1 MDCRVKPGNDGRRRL
16 TGTALQTELPDG
28 ANPFSLPRENIP
40 LNPSGKSKVKSR
52 PSRPT
57 RGAYRDRHGRR
68 VRDAVAAAMPGAQD
82 VRRADVSVSGQRA
95 PDEGVALAFDQDF
108 DGAQSPAKPLGED
121 GLRTAKPCGP
131 GARGWRQAA
140 GGQQSPTGIRL
151 TFNPAATE
159 ARGIRLRGE
168 HGISRKTTAQGMPE
182 CSGCSCM
189 LVCAFLAHYCT
200 RDRGCSKH
208 PAFPAPSDFRAKD
221 PCKARAK
228 RAARTRAH
236 IYPRR
241 PGQAKRE
248 LRCAIA
254 HRGTHNHQCLLL
266 HRTGATSPSTS
277 NICGYG
283 SRRSPGR
290 RMESLPTRH
299 QPQNAVY
306 PPSITKQ
313 SAV

>member
-208 PAFPAPSDFRAKD
+208 PAFPAPSDFLGKGFLQSSGETRRENAEV
-221 PCKARAK
+221 CLRRMGCRVGKAQ
-228 RAARTRAH
+228 RAH
-236 IYPRR
+236 H
-241 PGQAKRE
+241 
-248 LRCAIA
+248 L
-254 HRGTHNHQCLLL
+254 
-266 HRTGATSPSTS
+266 STS
-277 NICGYG
+277 VIQNGGHAALCPPYVSTAMIWIEPRYASHPNTFPSRPASIASIC
-283 SRRSPGR
+283 
-290 RMESLPTRH
+290 
-299 QPQNAVY
+299 
-306 PPSITKQ
+306 
-313 SAV
+313 SAM

>member
-1 MDCRVKPGNDGRRRL
+1 MS
-16 TGTALQTELPDG
+16 EH
-28 ANPFSLPRENIP
+28 S
-40 LNPSGKSKVKSR
+40 
-52 PSRPT
+52 
-57 RGAYRDRHGRR
+57 
-68 VRDAVAAAMPGAQD
+68 
-82 VRRADVSVSGQRA
+82 A

-189 LVCAFLAHYCT
+189 LVCASLRIYCT

-208 PAFPAPSDFRAKD
+208 PAFPAPSDFLGKGFLQSSGETRRENAEVCSMPATVIASEAKQSISPRKERMD
-221 PCKARAK
+221 CFVASLLAMTNTWIQFRLLAAHCARAFPSTVRPQIK
-228 RAARTRAH
+228 RAQGMPGACCTRGLVCNVHEEVRTRA
-236 IYPRR
+236 YRYSRSSPAFPAQWVYGLYRAL
-241 PGQAKRE
+241 PGDE
-248 LRCAIA
+248 F
-254 HRGTHNHQCLLL
+254 LL
-266 HRTGATSPSTS
+266 
-277 NICGYG
+277 
-283 SRRSPGR
+283 
-290 RMESLPTRH
+290 
-299 QPQNAVY
+299 
-306 PPSITKQ
+306 PPSP
-313 SAV
+313 AD

>member
-82 VRRADVSVSGQRA
+82 VCRADVSVSEHSA
-95 PDEGVALAFDQDF
+95 PDESIAADGKTVWSWRPLLASSRRRSCEAL
-108 DGAQSPAKPLGED
+108 
-121 GLRTAKPCGP
+121 P
-131 GARGWRQAA
+131 GFAWA
-140 GGQQSPTGIRL
+140 
-151 TFNPAATE
+151 FNPAATE

-208 PAFPAPSDFRAKD
+208 PAFPAPSCF
-221 PCKARAK
+221 
-228 RAARTRAH
+228 
-236 IYPRR
+236 
-241 PGQAKRE
+241 
-248 LRCAIA
+248 
-254 HRGTHNHQCLLL
+254 
-266 HRTGATSPSTS
+266 S
-277 NICGYG
+277 
-283 SRRSPGR
+283 GR
-290 RMESLPTRH
+290 
-299 QPQNAVY
+299 
-306 PPSITKQ
+306 
-313 SAV
+313 